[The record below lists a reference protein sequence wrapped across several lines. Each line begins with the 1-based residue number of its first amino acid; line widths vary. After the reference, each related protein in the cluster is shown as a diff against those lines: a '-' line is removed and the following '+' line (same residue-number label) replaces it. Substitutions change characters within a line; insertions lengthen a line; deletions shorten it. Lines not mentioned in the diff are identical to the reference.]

1 MIAVIFQFEVSAG
14 AFDEYLGLAG
24 ELRAELERID
34 GFLSVER
41 FAALDDEKRYLSL
54 SLWRDQDAV
63 QRWREHSEH
72 RAAQA
77 RGKNDLF
84 SRYHIL
90 VSEVLRDYGK

>member
-1 MIAVIFQFEVSAG
+1 
-14 AFDEYLGLAG
+14 
-24 ELRAELERID
+24 LRAELERID

-41 FAALDDEKRYLSL
+41 FAALDDDNRYLSL

-77 RGKNDLF
+77 RGKTDLF
-84 SRYHIL
+84 SRYRIL